1 MKKTIILQFFIML
14 LLTRNCIS
22 QINNEEKVMNS
33 NRLSLKDDVN
43 ISLDSKILKKSTI
56 TLDGKILKAYN
67 VAFENFKKEKFNL
80 INYEVMFE
88 QDNKTLIINF
98 IPISTY
104 NELLFSTG
112 GRNSSGE
119 GINYR
124 VSLYNYKIIE
134 IWGSR

>member
-1 MKKTIILQFFIML
+1 
-14 LLTRNCIS
+14 
-22 QINNEEKVMNS
+22 MNS

-104 NELLFSTG
+104 NRL
-112 GRNSSGE
+112 
-119 GINYR
+119 
-124 VSLYNYKIIE
+124 VASLKNNQLAI
-134 IWGSR
+134 

>member
-1 MKKTIILQFFIML
+1 
-14 LLTRNCIS
+14 
-22 QINNEEKVMNS
+22 MNS